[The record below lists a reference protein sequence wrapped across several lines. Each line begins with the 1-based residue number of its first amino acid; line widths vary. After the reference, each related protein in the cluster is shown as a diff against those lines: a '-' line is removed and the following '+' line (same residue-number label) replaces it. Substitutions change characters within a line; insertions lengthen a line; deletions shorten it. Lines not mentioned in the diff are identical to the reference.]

1 MQKLSNEAKALALY
15 ERGGPDAVIQAVER
29 GYLATDGWAWCLA
42 CDADSPMFKN
52 RCLVCST
59 HVAADEGDNP
69 YIFDPKTETKFV
81 PPKSMAVA
89 AALTKF
95 PPCEYC
101 GALDQPRPEPK
112 VPGEFYCP
120 NCKGVR

>member
-59 HVAADEGDNP
+59 HVAADLDE
-69 YIFDPKTETKFV
+69 
-81 PPKSMAVA
+81 
-89 AALTKF
+89 F

-101 GALDQPRPEPK
+101 GALDQPIPEPN